1 MDGLP
6 FDRNRLALF
15 GVIGLA
21 VVGAFALGRSQAE
34 ADPIV
39 LRESPPQSAPNRFA
53 DIPSLPAS
61 AAGSSAPVE
70 PGPGQP
76 QVATKVSVHV
86 VGEVKI
92 PGIYEFQPDERVS
105 DALSEAGGTTTNAD
119 LDAINLAA
127 KLEDGSQLRV
137 PKKGKT
143 AEIAPLYSGTESAKT
158 YSPAPKSGSSAK
170 SGDPAPGSI
179 SLNSASASELDR
191 LPGVG
196 PSTAKK
202 IMDYRQSHGGF
213 TSIDELLAV
222 KGIGPKKLADMRKYL
237 RL

>member
-6 FDRNRLALF
+6 FDRNKLGLF
-15 GVIGLA
+15 GVIGL
-21 VVGAFALGRSQAE
+21 VIVGAFALGRTQSPD
-34 ADPIV
+34 DPIV
-39 LRESPPQSAPNRFA
+39 LRESPRAAQPNRFA
-53 DIPSLPAS
+53 DLPALPKS
-61 AAGSSAPVE
+61 VIGDPQAAPELPPAV
-70 PGPGQP
+70 
-76 QVATKVSVHV
+76 TKMSIHV
-86 VGEVKI
+86 VGEVKL
-92 PGIYEFQPDERVS
+92 PGLYEFEPSDRVS
-105 DALSEAGGTTTNAD
+105 DALSKAGGATTNAD
-119 LDAINLAA
+119 LESINLAA

-137 PKKGKT
+137 PKKGRPT
-143 AEIAPLYSGTESAKT
+143 EIASLYSGAESART
-158 YSPAPKSGSSAK
+158 YTDAPKTKASEK
-170 SGDPAPGSI
+170 SGDPTPGSI

-222 KGIGPKKLADMRKYL
+222 KGIGPKKLADMRKFL